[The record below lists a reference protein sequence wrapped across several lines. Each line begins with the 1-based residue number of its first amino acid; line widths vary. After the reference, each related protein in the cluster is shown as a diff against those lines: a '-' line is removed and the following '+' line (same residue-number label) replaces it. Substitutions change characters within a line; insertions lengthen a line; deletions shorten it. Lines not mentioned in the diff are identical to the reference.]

1 MRRELLAWATR
12 RGGVFTRAE
21 ALTQFAAHIVD
32 DAVQDGAIRRLL
44 PSTYAL
50 ADDRGT
56 LRRGALAH
64 RPDAALAALDAL
76 DVWAVLDD
84 QLADGPIRMV
94 TDARHRE
101 STVPQLRIS
110 RRTTPPSV
118 VVRAG
123 MRVTRLEE
131 SIVDS
136 WPLLPAINRRAPAL
150 VAVRDRRT
158 TGGRLLDALA
168 ARGRVTGAAEM
179 RRTFGLITAG
189 CHSPLE
195 LWGHEK
201 VFIHGELRRATCQV
215 RVRLG
220 NRVVYLDRYYADEM
234 LAVELDGAA
243 YHGAPQQR
251 ERDIRRDA
259 ALAALG
265 IQTIRFSHPR
275 LFHDPDGVR
284 AETLNVLA
292 VRRRQLSRRPA

>member
-1 MRRELLAWATR
+1 MRRDLLAWAAR
-12 RGGVFTRAE
+12 HGGVFTRAD
-21 ALTQFAAHIVD
+21 ALTRFAPHIVD
-32 DAVQDGAIRRLL
+32 DAVQDGAILRVL

-50 ADDRGT
+50 ANDRDT
-56 LRRGALAH
+56 LRRAALAH

-76 DVWAVLDD
+76 DVWGLLGD
-84 QLADGPIRMV
+84 QRAHGPIRMV
-94 TDARHRE
+94 TGSGHRE

-110 RRTTPPSV
+110 RRTNPPTV

-123 MRVTRLEE
+123 LRVTRLEE
-131 SIVDS
+131 TIIDS
-136 WPLLPAINRRAPAL
+136 WPHLPPIDRRAPAL
-150 VAVRDRRT
+150 VAVPERRT
-158 TGGRLLDALA
+158 TGARLLDALA

-179 RRTFGLITAG
+179 RETFGLVAAG

-201 VFIHGELRRATCQV
+201 VFSHGELRRAQCQA

-220 NRVVYLDRYYADEM
+220 SRVVYLDRYYADEM

-259 ALAALG
+259 ALAARG

-275 LFHDPDGVR
+275 LFHDPNGVR
-284 AETLNVLA
+284 AETLEVLA